1 MFNQLYDDMQ
11 RQWDELDI
19 LQPNITDPERIREKR
34 DQERVFQ
41 LFANLDDSYEQLR
54 S

>member
-1 MFNQLYDDMQ
+1 MQ

-19 LQPNITDPERIREKR
+19 LQPDIIDPEQIRERR

-41 LFANLDDSYEQLR
+41 LLANLDDNYEQLR